1 MLSTEWIKERR
12 PRMNGHAEES
22 ASRVKMFVHTDP
34 RAAETELAAW
44 LEEESPVIEHVTQS
58 QSEKAGRFVFVIT
71 VFYR

>member
-12 PRMNGHAEES
+12 PVVNGQAKES

-34 RAAETELAAW
+34 RAAEAELAEW
-44 LEEESPVIEHVTQS
+44 LQETSPVIEHVTQS

>member
-12 PRMNGHAEES
+12 RAINGQAKES

-34 RAAETELAAW
+34 RAAEAELAAW
-44 LEEESPVIEHVTQS
+44 LEEETPAIEHVTQS